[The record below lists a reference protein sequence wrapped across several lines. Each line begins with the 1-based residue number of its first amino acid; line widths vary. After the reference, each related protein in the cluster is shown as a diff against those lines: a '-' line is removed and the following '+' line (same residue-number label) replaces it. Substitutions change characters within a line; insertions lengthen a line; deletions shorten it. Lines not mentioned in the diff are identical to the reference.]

1 VPPPDDEP
9 RINDRI
15 RAREVRLV
23 AADGGQIGIKALP
36 EALAIARAADLDLV
50 EVAAEARPPV
60 CRIMDYGKYK
70 YEAAQRAKESRR
82 KSSHAAL
89 KEMKYRPKISG
100 GDFDTK
106 TRKVEDFLGQGS
118 KVKITIMFRGR
129 EMAHPELGMQILDRV
144 AERVVHVGKI
154 DQRAKLDGRNMTMVL
169 SPDKRAQAAAK
180 KAKADAERERKAQ
193 ERAEAHA
200 SHDQA
205 STPTSVD
212 NPNSVENTSETGVVT
227 TEPTSKDPTS

>member
-1 VPPPDDEP
+1 MPPVDDEP

-23 AADGGQIGIKALP
+23 AADGEQIGIKPLP
-36 EALAIARAADLDLV
+36 EALSIARAADLDLV
-50 EVAAEARPPV
+50 EVAAQANPPV

-82 KSSHAAL
+82 KSSHASL
-89 KEMKYRPKISG
+89 KEMKYRPKISI
-100 GDFDTK
+100 GDFNTK
-106 TRKVEDFLGQGS
+106 TRKVENFLGQGS

-144 AERVVHVGKI
+144 AESVDHVGKV

-169 SPDKRAQAAAK
+169 SPDKRAQAAAAK
-180 KAKADAERERKAQ
+180 KAKAQNNSEESAPATASAAESTAP
-193 ERAEAHA
+193 AEPAP
-200 SHDQA
+200 
-205 STPTSVD
+205 PT
-212 NPNSVENTSETGVVT
+212 NEPVT
-227 TEPTSKDPTS
+227 QDPSS

>member
-1 VPPPDDEP
+1 MSFGPTGPEIVPPVDDEP

-23 AADGGQIGIKALP
+23 GGDGEQIGIKPLP
-36 EALAIARAADLDLV
+36 EALSIARAADLDLV
-50 EVAAEARPPV
+50 EVAAGANPPV

-82 KSSHAAL
+82 KSSHASL
-89 KEMKYRPKISG
+89 KEMKYRPKIG
-100 GDFDTK
+100 IGDFNTK
-106 TRKVEDFLGQGS
+106 TRKVEQFLGQGS

-144 AERVVHVGKI
+144 AESVDHVGKV

-169 SPDKRAQAAAK
+169 SPDKRAQAAAAR
-180 KAKADAERERKAQ
+180 KAKSADGSSQDNATGATEESTAV
-193 ERAEAHA
+193 HA
-200 SHDQA
+200 
-205 STPTSVD
+205 P
-212 NPNSVENTSETGVVT
+212 VESDAAAVTAT
-227 TEPTSKDPTS
+227 TEPTN

>member
-1 VPPPDDEP
+1 VPPADDEP

-106 TRKVEDFLGQGS
+106 TRKVEDFLGNGS

-129 EMAHPELGMQILDRV
+129 EMAHPDLGMLILDRV
-144 AERVVHVGKI
+144 AERVVHVGKV

-193 ERAEAHA
+193 ERAAEKAAEAKA
-200 SHDQA
+200 TIPNPGDTNPEPA
-205 STPTSVD
+205 VD
-212 NPNSVENTSETGVVT
+212 S
-227 TEPTSKDPTS
+227 TEPDPNDPAT